1 MARPE
6 AGLAQH
12 ARSGVAAVSGRR
24 PAFAAVALEAAWR
37 PATSGGAR
45 LFAFGLSAR
54 ATRTQEVRGLAFG
67 AILAAEGRRRSAIG
81 RRSHGAAA
89 GLHHREGITF
99 GTFTL
104 RSITF
109 GPITLGAFAF
119 GTILT
124 IAVGTVIPVAPAI
137 PATAFLALATGPVV
151 TLALFPGPIFPRPI
165 VPGPVVP
172 LPVLPGA
179 IVALPVIAVTE
190 AITPVIA
197 VPPGAAIAGFGVRLS
212 RFGLRALDRFF
223 LEVDVEAG
231 IELVAADDL
240 GGGPGGLHG
249 PDQAEIMLG
258 VLQEVLGQH
267 PVAGGGG
274 VAGQLLVTLEDRL
287 GVAADLDP
295 LWAVGLQG
303 PVRIVLLR
311 LATGAAIATALT
323 LHALEISHV
332 PPFRRPAVN
341 SCGLGLFFWPVRRVP
356 PGADDPK

>member
-151 TLALFPGPIFPRPI
+151 TLALFPGA
-165 VPGPVVP
+165 VVP
-172 LPVLPGA
+172 LPFFPGPIIPGP

-258 VLQEVLGQH
+258 VLQEVLGQY

-274 VAGQLLVTLEDRL
+274 VAGQLLVALEDRL

-356 PGADDPK
+356 PGAVVPK